1 MVGILPIFPKM
12 PYVTVK
18 VLYNH
23 GLIDGIRIDLGTSV
37 VMLITSDIEDSLNAS
52 STRWLG

>member
-23 GLIDGIRIDLGTSV
+23 GLIDGIRVDLGTSV